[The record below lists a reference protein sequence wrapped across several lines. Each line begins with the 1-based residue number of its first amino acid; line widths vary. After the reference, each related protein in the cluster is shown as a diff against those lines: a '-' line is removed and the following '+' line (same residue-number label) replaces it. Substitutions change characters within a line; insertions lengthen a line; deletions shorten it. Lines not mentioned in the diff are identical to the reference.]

1 MAKCTFCFPG
11 GGPSCTTYSAHGHT
25 PARTS
30 ELFCE
35 KQLNMQDWQ
44 RGEKNAFM
52 VSLLSLLGWGLLSF
66 LCSDS
71 IWQLAKA
78 RAQP

>member
-11 GGPSCTTYSAHGHT
+11 GGPSCTTHSALGHT
-25 PARTS
+25 PGRIF

-35 KQLNMQDWQ
+35 KQPNVQEWQ
-44 RGEKNAFM
+44 RGEKM
-52 VSLLSLLGWGLLSF
+52 LSQLSLLSLLGWGLLSF

-71 IWQLAKA
+71 IW
-78 RAQP
+78 